1 MKHPPINPLP
11 VQELLAE
18 SGQRQ
23 ELELVCQQLQ
33 AQVERV
39 GRHVQEGNFKL
50 DTFDQVK
57 R

>member
-1 MKHPPINPLP
+1 M
-11 VQELLAE
+11 QELLAE

>member
-1 MKHPPINPLP
+1 MTHGTTFLS

-18 SGQRQ
+18 SGRRQ
-23 ELELVCQQLQ
+23 ELELVCGQLQ

-39 GRHVQEGNFKL
+39 GRHVQEGNVKV

-57 R
+57 G